1 MNEEALVY
9 SFNLFSNNGYNG
21 TIDDYKALLGSNQE
35 ALNTSYQLFT
45 SGGYNGTIEDYSALL
60 GVGKPMGVAEVGA
73 AVTPTGE
80 APESTE
86 SELVDG
92 SSASLDARIRAADPF
107 NVTGFDDEPEP
118 EFGSLGLVTPQS
130 RPFEEKVDDYQKKV
144 QDYFSGNGIYSFIN
158 QTGETPTTD
167 GMLKYI
173 ERDQIYKKFGK
184 LDIEDSE
191 TPVLKSDSSGRYGM
205 VISPEV
211 YDYVETFF
219 PDQYDLYN
227 TEQEYNEALNRA
239 QNQAL
244 KNDPILNS
252 TLEAIMKNKST
263 DLKSYQAELQEKY
276 DINTPEGY
284 EAANKDLNDY
294 ITKEVL
300 VPFEQTQLFQDV
312 SNIYKKVGQDVFAE
326 KNINFRRAKDTF
338 LQDDPYAF
346 TEGLVKG
353 WLQMKTGFKQ
363 ADISR
368 FHGEIGENT
377 EELQRLYNENPNA
390 ETSWGTQTRIDKT
403 GKQVKFG
410 TKTGTVQE
418 RIDMLEKDNDKLA
431 EKLVKKVG
439 RVGEL
444 EERLEV
450 FRQPDQSLSLENIFL
465 SIGEGLPQIAAAAGS
480 GLVSAGAGLALIYA
494 QEYGNNYYSALT
506 QGIEE
511 DKERFPEGATPEN
524 IITAIN
530 EGLYAN
536 RAESLASGAVQTALE
551 RVGATTVM
559 KNFTKSIGLGTDLER
574 NLRSLYKG
582 EVKDLIKYAPS
593 SIKRI
598 AVGGGGEALTEA
610 GQSLVGQASTAIQLD
625 KPISTYYDAE
635 EIKQAAFQGGTL
647 GSFLPLAGATT
658 SQVQVEL
665 RAAARD
671 VALKFNTKNAQQY
684 RAIDTFFETAETNL
698 KSRKE
703 RGEITE
709 DEYRRESQAL
719 ANAKNTGAKIPQHFD
734 DEAKQRSFDLM
745 IQRDVLQRE
754 VNESDPSLVEDEVS
768 QIATI
773 NEELKTIAREQAPR
787 KAAEK
792 IRKGVAKTSEKLD
805 YKFEPQETQEQYDAR
820 AKQLED
826 EGFKVQKSVVYG
838 ESLVKQ
844 NEDGTLEEV
853 ILINDQKAKEDNVY
867 TTDQHELLH
876 PIFRNTFSKNP
887 QAAAAFGIS
896 LLNELGNNKNVKINS
911 PEVQARLIEYLSDG
925 VPTVEALEE
934 VMNFTSEA
942 LTNGS
947 IVVQENVLK
956 RIGNTITKLL
966 QDVGLFSIK
975 FNTGKDVLSFIK
987 GYNETLGKGKAL
999 SRAQRKV
1006 ATKGAQ
1012 GLLAVATEDTTPTI
1026 EDEIIRQVVETAEPT
1041 QETTS
1046 QASRPISPRAQQFIE
1061 QVEEDILTNE
1071 NLVQIINSPS
1081 STSDDKFAA
1090 IDAVVEN
1097 NWPVISNSIKFD
1109 PTGNIPM
1116 DAVKEAVTEQIQGI
1130 FPEVTLPSGAKVD
1143 RTNKPL
1149 FKDFDATRNNKVTTI
1164 LGPKFLGRRQAEIL
1178 ERAKIIGART
1188 QGVDLS
1194 EAKGIAAEKTKKPT
1208 DQPIRAKLIDSRKF
1222 GPAAN
1227 VNIDDVVVVKKGARP
1242 SFRELAEQNLDEVST
1257 LVFDVPGNKIRG
1269 KATLTDAEAKSL
1281 QRLFVDPNNIRKL
1294 IRTMPPYN
1302 VAGSETVI
1310 SEQRE
1315 AIDVSRDI
1323 KGKSIGLSNKFMK
1336 KYYQPV
1342 DRAIPGI
1349 SNASG
1354 RSLGLTSQT
1363 QVYELKPEYT
1373 GRITNEIV
1381 KQVQDDV
1388 GVTERGVPNQKI
1400 SAENRSKYG
1409 TTLTGFAKMYL
1420 ANAINA
1426 AGRGKQTTK
1435 QEKADTGAGKAKT
1448 AASKP
1453 MPKKPSPELQ
1463 EKLDAVSQAVDI
1475 NEAAKLAG
1483 IKGKVTVNDDNRE
1496 QKQAEMEQAIIKAK
1510 IPSSMFEQSRFG
1522 NFGTA
1527 YEPGKIV
1534 DGKFVKDSKSKEKY
1548 FILTKP
1554 INGKLYLKRPKTST
1568 ERKKLYAKYPGYF
1581 KAGRNALYYNN
1592 QDPAYQ
1598 AALALARKNDS
1609 LYDVKPAKRVTVNKA
1624 FTEKGQE
1631 QGQVNMDALEF
1642 MANRLTEAVANN
1654 EMPVEIAALFV
1665 ASGYQSS
1672 NGIVKIAAP
1681 FRYKSKVMKY
1691 GTARNQSQGEKF
1703 REEHNPPA
1711 SVIGANL
1718 IYGIA
1723 NNNMGVIFPAIRK
1736 NYYQT
1741 QLSKADDQKIDEAD
1755 LDKVMPVGHSILNN
1769 SAARIIAA
1777 GIDTN
1782 SLVNPITGETLAQEL
1797 GVVLDKVNVNDN
1809 NVTKQNQLL
1818 MEVLAGTKSKAEAQ
1832 GYLNDYVEIKSITKA
1847 SKVSNTKLPS
1857 GIALDDPARFDRF
1870 DMVDVVTRTMYP
1882 RTQFDLYP
1890 YESLTVDEKISVL
1903 KELPGLQVTEEGINP
1918 AKSPY
1923 FSKASRLKQNTK
1935 VINLMDQADQAV
1947 DNARNVNAPNKG
1959 ISVWDFDDTLATTK
1973 SNVLYT
1979 MPDGTEGVLNA
1990 EQFAKRGEELLNEG
2004 AQFDFSE
2011 FEKVTKG
2018 AKGPMFEKAVARNKK
2033 FGNENV
2039 FILTART
2046 QAAAEPIHKFLKAI
2060 GLDIPLQNIIGL
2072 GNSTPEAKAQWVV
2085 GKAAEGYNDFYFAD
2099 DAYKN
2104 VKAVQDALNVLDVKS
2119 KVRQAYVA
2127 TSKPSKLN
2135 KDFNKILEQTTGV
2148 AAEKEYSRAKAQ
2160 VVGAARGRVFRGIPY
2175 SAQDLVGLLYET
2187 LGKGEIG
2194 DAQMAWW
2201 KKHLIDP
2208 YARAMND
2215 LDNARLAVMQDYR
2228 AIKKQLG
2235 VVPKDLR
2242 AKVPGEPF
2250 SKEQAIRVYIWNKQ
2264 GMDIPG
2270 LSKSDLQSLTE
2281 YVEKNSELQLFADQL
2296 IAIHK
2301 GDEYAKPGNGWVV
2314 GTITTDILEGINGV
2328 KRPKYLQQ
2336 WQENAD
2342 VIFSEANLNKLEAL
2356 YGKPYRKAME
2366 NMLKRMKTGRNRN
2379 FSDDS
2384 LTGRFTDWLQGSIG
2398 TIMFFNTRS
2407 SLLQTISAINF
2418 INFTDNNPLAAAR
2431 AFGNQKQYW
2440 SDFITLI
2447 NSDFLKARRS
2457 GLRMNVSEADI
2468 ADMARQGGPRAVIS
2482 RLLQLG
2488 FAPTQIAD
2496 SFAIASGGAT
2506 FYRNRIKSL
2515 MKQGMS
2521 KSEAE
2526 AQAFQDFRENAEESQ
2541 QSSRPDRIS
2550 MQQAGPLGRLILAFA
2565 NTPAQYAR
2573 LTDKAIRDL
2582 KIGRGDAKTNI
2593 SKILYYTT
2601 VQNLIFNA
2609 LQQAIFALAFDDEEP
2624 EDKKKKDKY
2633 FDIANGMADSLLR
2646 GAGFAGAAVSVGK
2659 NAIIRIIDESKKK
2672 QPKFEKVGYELTRIS
2687 PPISA
2692 KLSRINQAARAY
2704 QWEKD
2709 EMINGGWGLDNPAYL
2724 AVGNVISAL
2733 TNVPIDRGVKKIN
2746 NVTKATESDLETW
2759 ERLALLGGWQ
2769 DWEIGLNEETK
2780 KNKPQPRKRK
2790 TRSKE
2795 RKTTVR

>member
-1 MNEEALVY
+1 MNEEALEY
-9 SFNLFSNNGYNG
+9 SFNLFSDNGYNG
-21 TIDDYKALLGSNQE
+21 TIDDYKALISSNQE
-35 ALNTSYQLFT
+35 ALQESYQIF
-45 SGGYNGTIEDYSALL
+45 SEGGYNGTIDDYSTLL
-60 GVGKPMGVAEVGA
+60 GVGKQTGVAETGA

-80 APESTE
+80 APESMELE
-86 SELVDG
+86 SVNG
-92 SSASLDARIRAADPF
+92 SSGLSGAMAARMRAADPF
-107 NVTGFDDEPEP
+107 NITQTNYEPEQDQGGYLIT
-118 EFGSLGLVTPQS
+118 EDQKYEQI
-130 RPFEEKVDDYQKKV
+130 PFEQKINLFQKGV
-144 QDYFSGNGIYSFIN
+144 NDYFAGVTYYDIPEGFENTLPPPTPEGFTNTSRAQKLYRTWDGKA
-158 QTGETPTTD
+158 GEMVVRPEWYE
-167 GMLKYI
+167 LI
-173 ERDQIYKKFGK
+173 ETHFPSQFDLFDTEEEYNFA
-184 LDIEDSE
+184 L
-191 TPVLKSDSSGRYGM
+191 SSGL
-205 VISPEV
+205 
-211 YDYVETFF
+211 DK
-219 PDQYDLYN
+219 
-227 TEQEYNEALNRA
+227 
-239 QNQAL
+239 AL
-244 KNDPILNS
+244 KDDPVINS
-252 TLEAIMKNKST
+252 TLEAIMKSRSD
-263 DLKSYQAELQEKY
+263 DLKNYQQELIKKH
-276 DINTPEGY
+276 DVNTPEGLD
-284 EAANKDLNDY
+284 AAEKDLSDY
-294 ITKEVL
+294 IRDEIVIPFEESVLFKEVY
-300 VPFEQTQLFQDV
+300 DV
-312 SNIYKKVGQDVFAE
+312 YAEAGEKIFAE
-326 KNINFRRAKDTF
+326 KNLSYRRSKDPF
-338 LQDDPYAF
+338 LKNDPFAF
-346 TEGLVKG
+346 TEGLLKG

-363 ADISR
+363 ADIST

-377 EELQRLYNENPNA
+377 KELERLYNEDPNSKM
-390 ETSWGTQTRIDKT
+390 SWGGTFIIDNRGVGKT
-403 GKQVKFG
+403 VGEKK
-410 TKTGTVQE
+410 GTVQD
-418 RIDMLEKDNDKLA
+418 RIDILEEDNDDLA
-431 EKLVKKVG
+431 RRLVKKVK

-450 FRQPDQSLSLENIFL
+450 FRQPDMSLSLENIFL
-465 SIGEGLPQIAAAAGS
+465 TVGEGLPQIAAAAGGS
-480 GLVSAGAGLALIYA
+480 LITAGVGLSLIFA
-494 QEYGNNYYSALT
+494 QEYGNSYYNALT

-511 DKERFPEGATPEN
+511 DKERFPDGATPEN
-524 IITAIN
+524 IVTAIN

-536 RAESLASGAVQTALE
+536 RAEAAAVSVLQTSLE

-559 KNFTKSIGLGTDLER
+559 KNFTKSIGLGNNLDQ
-574 NLRSLYKG
+574 NLRSLYRG
-582 EVKDLIKYAPS
+582 EMKDLIKYAPNKV
-593 SIKRI
+593 KRV
-598 AVGGGGEALTEA
+598 ARGMAGEGATE
-610 GQSLVGQASTAIQLD
+610 VGQTGLGQISTAIQLD
-625 KPISTYYDAE
+625 KPIATYFDPE
-635 EIKQAAFQGGTL
+635 ELMQSGFQGGVL
-647 GSFLPLAGATT
+647 GAFLPLAGSVA
-658 SQVQVEL
+658 SQSQVEL

-671 VALKFNTKNAQQY
+671 VSLRFNTKNAKQH
-684 RAIDTFFETAETNL
+684 RAIDTFFETAEINL
-698 KSRKE
+698 QNKKDK
-703 RGEITE
+703 GEITE
-709 DEYRRESQAL
+709 DEYRIESQAL

-734 DEAKQRSFDLM
+734 DESKQRAFDLM

-754 VNESDPSLVEDEVS
+754 INESDPTLVEDEVS

-787 KAAEK
+787 KVAEK
-792 IRKGVAKTSEKLD
+792 IREGVTKTSEKLD

-820 AKQLED
+820 AKELED

-844 NEDGTLEEV
+844 NEDGTVEEV

-896 LLNELGNNKNVKINS
+896 LLNELSNNKNVKVNN
-911 PEVQARLIEYLSDG
+911 PEVQQRLIQYLEDG
-925 VPTVEALEE
+925 VSTVEALEE

-966 QDVGLFSIK
+966 QDVGLVSIK
-975 FNTGKDVLSFIK
+975 FNTGKDVLNFIK
-987 GYNETLGKGKAL
+987 GYNETLGRGKAL

-1006 ATKGAQ
+1006 ATEGAQ

-1026 EDEIIRQVVETAEPT
+1026 EDETIREVVETAEPT

-1046 QASRPISPRAQQFIE
+1046 QASRPLRNKELMRRAKEGDLLAVNDLIQENSGLILGFLGFNKELGDVEADQLLQAVTDMATPGMVDLTFPGRKTSL
-1061 QVEEDILTNE
+1061 VEEYKESDGE
-1071 NLVQIINSPS
+1071 V
-1081 STSDDKFAA
+1081 ST
-1090 IDAVVEN
+1090 
-1097 NWPVISNSIKFD
+1097 
-1109 PTGNIPM
+1109 
-1116 DAVKEAVTEQIQGI
+1116 
-1130 FPEVTLPSGAKVD
+1130 
-1143 RTNKPL
+1143 
-1149 FKDFDATRNNKVTTI
+1149 
-1164 LGPKFLGRRQAEIL
+1164 FLSRIGRRKDVIYKAAGLDPNKFITESTDAP
-1178 ERAKIIGART
+1178 EAR
-1188 QGVDLS
+1188 Q
-1194 EAKGIAAEKTKKPT
+1194 IAADEAAEPTPKDKPT
-1208 DQPIRAKLIDSRKF
+1208 TTKLIDSRKF

-1227 VNIDDVVVVKKGARP
+1227 VNIDDVVVVEKGARP

-1281 QRLFVDPNNIRKL
+1281 QRLFVDPNNVRQL

-1310 SEQRE
+1310 SEQGE
-1315 AIDVSRDI
+1315 SIDVSRDI
-1323 KGKSIGLSNKFMK
+1323 KGKSIGLSNKFIK

-1342 DRAIPGI
+1342 KRAIPGI
-1349 SNASG
+1349 SNKSG
-1354 RSLGLTSQT
+1354 RSLGLTTQG

-1373 GRITNEIV
+1373 GRVTNEMI

-1388 GVTERGVPNQKI
+1388 GVTESGVPNQKI

-1463 EKLDAVSQAVDI
+1463 EKLDAVSRAVDI

-1483 IKGKVTVNDDNRE
+1483 IKGKVTINDDNRE
-1496 QKQAEMEQAIIKAK
+1496 QKQTEMEQAVINAK

-1527 YEPGKIV
+1527 YEPGRIV

-1554 INGKLYLKRPKTST
+1554 INGKLYLKRPTTST
-1568 ERKKLYAKYPGYF
+1568 ERKKLYTKYPGYF

-1598 AALALARKNDS
+1598 AALALARKNDN
-1609 LYDVKPAKRVTVNKA
+1609 LYDVKAAQRVTVNKA

-1691 GTARNQSQGEKF
+1691 GTARNQSQGAKF

-1782 SLVNPITGETLAQEL
+1782 SLINPITGQTLAQEL
-1797 GVVLDKVNVNDN
+1797 GVTLDETNINDN

-1870 DMVDVVTRTMYP
+1870 DMVDVVTRAMYP

-1935 VINLMDQADQAV
+1935 VINLMDKADQAV

-1990 EQFAKRGEELLNEG
+1990 EQFAKRGEDLLNEG
-2004 AQFDFSE
+2004 AKFDFSE

-2018 AKGPMFEKAVARNKK
+2018 AKGPMFEKAVARNRK
-2033 FGNENV
+2033 FGNDNV

-2046 QAAAEPIHKFLKAI
+2046 QAAAEPIHQFLKAI

-2135 KDFNKILEQTTGV
+2135 EDFNKILEQTTGV
-2148 AAEKEYSRAKAQ
+2148 GAEKEYSRAKAQ

-2175 SAQDLVGLLYET
+2175 SAQDFVGLLYET
-2187 LGKGEIG
+2187 IGKGKLG
-2194 DAQMAWW
+2194 DAQMAWY
-2201 KKHLIDP
+2201 KKHVIDP
-2208 YARAMND
+2208 FARAMND
-2215 LDNARLAVMQDYR
+2215 IDNARLAVMQDYR

-2264 GMDIPG
+2264 GMDVPG
-2270 LSKSDLQSLTE
+2270 LSKSDLQSLTD
-2281 YVEKNSELQLFADQL
+2281 YVEKNPELQLFADQL

-2301 GDEYAKPGNGWVV
+2301 GDEYAKPGTGWIV

-2336 WQENAD
+2336 WQENVDA
-2342 VIFSEANLNKLEAL
+2342 IFSEANLNKLEAL

-2366 NMLKRMKTGRNRN
+2366 NMLQRMKTGRNRN

-2407 SLLQTISAINF
+2407 ALLQTISAVNF

-2431 AFGNQKQYW
+2431 AFANQKQYW

-2515 MKQGMS
+2515 TKQGMS

-2582 KIGRGDAKTNI
+2582 KNGRGDAKTNI

-2624 EDKKKKDKY
+2624 SEEKKKDKY

-2709 EMINGGWGLDNPAYL
+2709 KMINGGWGLDNPAYL

-2733 TNVPIDRGVKKIN
+2733 TNIPIDRGVKKIN
-2746 NVTKATESDLETW
+2746 NVAKATESDLETW
-2759 ERLALLGGWQ
+2759 ERLALIGGWQ
-2769 DWEIGLNEETK
+2769 DWEIGLGEETK
-2780 KNKPQPRKRK
+2780 QNKPQPRKTK
-2790 TRSKE
+2790 KKSNT
-2795 RKTTVR
+2795 KTTRTKRM

>member
-1 MNEEALVY
+1 MSTNNEEALVY

-21 TIDDYKALLGSNQE
+21 TIDDYKALLGSNQD
-35 ALNTSYQLFT
+35 ALNISYQLFT
-45 SGGYNGTIEDYSALL
+45 SGGYNGTIEDYSTLL
-60 GVGKPMGVAEVGA
+60 GVGKLMGVAEVGA
-73 AVTPTGE
+73 AVTPTGP

-86 SELVDG
+86 LESVDT
-92 SSASLDARIRAADPF
+92 SLESQRSGRRRARAKR
-107 NVTGFDDEPEP
+107 PETD
-118 EFGSLGLVTPQS
+118 FGSLGLVTPQN
-130 RPFEEKVDDYQKKV
+130 RPFDEKVNDYQKKV
-144 QDYFSGNGIYSFIN
+144 QDYFSGNGIYSFMN

-184 LDIEDSE
+184 LDIEDAE
-191 TPVLKSDSSGRYGM
+191 TPVLRSDSSGRYGM
-205 VISPEV
+205 VISPEI

-227 TEQEYNEALNRA
+227 TEQQYNEALNRA
-239 QNQAL
+239 QDQAL
-244 KNDPILNS
+244 RNDPILNS

-263 DLKSYQAELQEKY
+263 DLKSYQAELQKKY
-276 DINTPEGY
+276 DISTPEGY
-284 EAANKDLNDY
+284 EAANKELNDY
-294 ITKEVL
+294 IAKEIL
-300 VPFEQTQLFQDV
+300 VPFEQTKLFQDV
-312 SNIYKKVGQDVFAE
+312 SNVYKKVGQDVFAE

-368 FHGEIGENT
+368 FHGEIGKNT
-377 EELQRLYNENPNA
+377 EELQTLYNEDPNA

-403 GKQVKFG
+403 GKQVEFG

-418 RIDMLEKDNDKLA
+418 RIDMLEKDNDELA
-431 EKLVKKVG
+431 KKLVKKVE

-444 EERLEV
+444 EERLDV

-511 DKERFPEGATPEN
+511 DKERFPDGATTEN

-536 RAESLASGAVQTALE
+536 KAEALASGAVQTALE

-559 KNFTKSIGLGTDLER
+559 KNFTKSIGLGNDLQK

-593 SIKRI
+593 SVKRMAI
-598 AVGGGGEALTEA
+598 GSGGEALTEA

-625 KPISTYYDAE
+625 KPISTYNYAE
-635 EIKQAAFQGGTL
+635 EIKQSAFQGGTL
-647 GSFLPLAGATT
+647 GFFLPFAGATA
-658 SQVQVEL
+658 SQAQVEL

-671 VALKFNTKNAQQY
+671 VALRFNTKNAQQY

-719 ANAKNTGAKIPQHFD
+719 ANAKNTGAKIPQYFN
-734 DEAKQRSFDLM
+734 DEAKQQSFDLI
-745 IQRDVLQRE
+745 IQRDALQRQ
-754 VNESDPSLVEDEVS
+754 VNESDPALVEDEVS

-787 KAAEK
+787 KVAEK
-792 IRKGVAKTSEKLD
+792 IREGVTKTSEQLG

-820 AKQLED
+820 AKELED

-838 ESLVKQ
+838 EALVKE
-844 NEDGTLEEV
+844 NEDGTFEEV
-853 ILINDQKAKEDNVY
+853 ILINDQQAKKDNVY

-876 PIFRNTFSKNP
+876 PIFRNTFIKNP
-887 QAAAAFGIS
+887 QAAASFGVS
-896 LLNELGNNKNVKINS
+896 LLNELGNNKNVKINN
-911 PEVQARLIEYLSDG
+911 PEVQARLIQYLEDG

-966 QDVGLFSIK
+966 QDVGLISIR
-975 FNTGKDVLSFIK
+975 FNTGKDVLNFIK

-999 SRAQRKV
+999 GRAQRKV
-1006 ATKGAQ
+1006 ATEGAQ
-1012 GLLAVATEDTTPTI
+1012 GLLATATEDTTPSI
-1026 EDEIIRQVVETAEPT
+1026 EDETIREVVETAEPT
-1041 QETTS
+1041 QKTTS
-1046 QASRPISPRAQQFIE
+1046 RASRPLRNKELMRRAKEGDLLAVNDLIQENSGLILGFLGFNKELGDVEADQLLQAVTDMATPGMVDLTFPGRKTSL
-1061 QVEEDILTNE
+1061 VEEYKESDGE
-1071 NLVQIINSPS
+1071 V
-1081 STSDDKFAA
+1081 ST
-1090 IDAVVEN
+1090 
-1097 NWPVISNSIKFD
+1097 
-1109 PTGNIPM
+1109 
-1116 DAVKEAVTEQIQGI
+1116 
-1130 FPEVTLPSGAKVD
+1130 
-1143 RTNKPL
+1143 
-1149 FKDFDATRNNKVTTI
+1149 
-1164 LGPKFLGRRQAEIL
+1164 FLSRIGRRKDVIYKAAGLDPNKFITESTDAP
-1178 ERAKIIGART
+1178 EAR
-1188 QGVDLS
+1188 Q
-1194 EAKGIAAEKTKKPT
+1194 IAADEAAEPTPKDKPT
-1208 DQPIRAKLIDSRKF
+1208 TTKLIDSRKF

-1227 VNIDDVVVVKKGARP
+1227 VNIDDVVVVEKGARP

-1281 QRLFVDPNNIRKL
+1281 QRLFVDPNNVRQL

-1310 SEQRE
+1310 NEQGE
-1315 AIDVSRDI
+1315 SIDVSRDI
-1323 KGKSIGLSNKFMK
+1323 KGKSIGLSKKFLK

-1342 DRAIPGI
+1342 KRAIPGI
-1349 SNASG
+1349 SNKSG
-1354 RSLGLTSQT
+1354 RSLGVTTQG

-1373 GRITNEIV
+1373 GKVTNEMI
-1381 KQVQDDV
+1381 KQVQNDV
-1388 GVTERGVPNQKI
+1388 GVTESGVPNQKI

-1463 EKLDAVSQAVDI
+1463 EKLDAVSRAVDI
-1475 NEAAKLAG
+1475 NEGAKLAG
-1483 IKGKVTVNDDNRE
+1483 IKGKVTINDDNRE
-1496 QKQAEMEQAIIKAK
+1496 QKQTEMEQAVINAK

-1527 YEPGKIV
+1527 YEPGRIV
-1534 DGKFVKDSKSKEKY
+1534 NDKFVKDSKSKEKY

-1554 INGKLYLKRPKTST
+1554 IDGKLYLKRPTTST
-1568 ERKKLYAKYPGYF
+1568 ERKKLYTKYPGYF

-1598 AALALARKNDS
+1598 AALALARKNDN
-1609 LYDVKPAKRVTVNKA
+1609 LYDVKPAQRVTVNKA

-1631 QGQVNMDALEF
+1631 QGKVNMDALEF
-1642 MANRLTEAVANN
+1642 MANRLTKAVANN

-1691 GTARNQSQGEKF
+1691 GTARNQSQGAKF

-1723 NNNMGVIFPAIRK
+1723 NNNMDVIFPAIRK

-1755 LDKVMPVGHSILNN
+1755 LDKVMPIGHSILNN

-1782 SLVNPITGETLAQEL
+1782 SLINPITSQTLAQEL
-1797 GVVLDKVNVNDN
+1797 GVTLDETNINDN

-1973 SNVLYT
+1973 SNVLYI

-1990 EQFAKRGEELLNEG
+1990 EQFARRGEDLLNEG

-2046 QAAAEPIHKFLKAI
+2046 QAAAEPIQQFLKAI

-2135 KDFNKILEQTTGV
+2135 EDFNKILEQTTGV
-2148 AAEKEYSRAKAQ
+2148 GAEKEYSRAKAQ

-2175 SAQDLVGLLYET
+2175 SAQDFVGLLYET
-2187 LGKGEIG
+2187 IGKGKLG
-2194 DAQMAWW
+2194 DAQMAWY
-2201 KKHLIDP
+2201 KKHVIDP
-2208 YARAMND
+2208 FARAMND
-2215 LDNARLAVMQDYR
+2215 IDNARLAVMQDYR

-2242 AKVPGEPF
+2242 AKVPGEAF

-2264 GMDIPG
+2264 GMDVPG

-2296 IAIHK
+2296 IAIQK
-2301 GDEYAKPGNGWVV
+2301 GDEYAKPGTGWIV

-2336 WQENAD
+2336 WQENVDA
-2342 VIFSEANLNKLEAL
+2342 IFSEANLNKLEAL

-2366 NMLKRMKTGRNRN
+2366 NMLQRMKTGRNRN

-2407 SLLQTISAINF
+2407 ALLQTISAVNF
-2418 INFTDNNPLAAAR
+2418 INFTDNNPLAAAK
-2431 AFGNQKQYW
+2431 AFSNQKQYW

-2515 MKQGMS
+2515 TKQGMS
-2521 KSEAE
+2521 KTEAE

-2582 KIGRGDAKTNI
+2582 KNNRGDAKTNI

-2624 EDKKKKDKY
+2624 EDEKKKDKY
-2633 FDIANGMADSLLR
+2633 FSIANGMADSLLR
-2646 GAGFAGAAVSVGK
+2646 GTGFAGAAVSVGK
-2659 NAIIRIIDESKKK
+2659 NAIIRINNESKKK

-2733 TNVPIDRGVKKIN
+2733 TNVPIDRGVKKVN
-2746 NVTKATESDLETW
+2746 NVVKATDSDLEAW

-2769 DWEIGLNEETK
+2769 DWEIGLGEETK
-2780 KNKPQPRKRK
+2780 KNKPQPRKTRQTSRK
-2790 TRSKE
+2790 SKE
-2795 RKTTVR
+2795 RKTTSR

>member
-1 MNEEALVY
+1 
-9 SFNLFSNNGYNG
+9 
-21 TIDDYKALLGSNQE
+21 
-35 ALNTSYQLFT
+35 
-45 SGGYNGTIEDYSALL
+45 
-60 GVGKPMGVAEVGA
+60 
-73 AVTPTGE
+73 
-80 APESTE
+80 
-86 SELVDG
+86 
-92 SSASLDARIRAADPF
+92 
-107 NVTGFDDEPEP
+107 
-118 EFGSLGLVTPQS
+118 
-130 RPFEEKVDDYQKKV
+130 
-144 QDYFSGNGIYSFIN
+144 
-158 QTGETPTTD
+158 
-167 GMLKYI
+167 MLKYI

-184 LDIEDSE
+184 LDIEDAE
-191 TPVLKSDSSGRYGM
+191 TPVLRSDSSGRYGM
-205 VISPEV
+205 VISPEI

-227 TEQEYNEALNRA
+227 TEQQYNEALNRA
-239 QNQAL
+239 QDQAL
-244 KNDPILNS
+244 RNDPILNS

-263 DLKSYQAELQEKY
+263 DLKSYQAELQKKY
-276 DINTPEGY
+276 DVSTPEGY

-294 ITKEVL
+294 IAKEIL
-300 VPFEQTQLFQDV
+300 VPFEQTQLFKDV

-377 EELQRLYNENPNA
+377 EELQRLYNEDPNA
-390 ETSWGTQTRIDKT
+390 QTSWGTQTRIDKT
-403 GKQVKFG
+403 GRQVEFG

-418 RIDMLEKDNDKLA
+418 RIDMLEKDNDELA
-431 EKLVKKVG
+431 KRLVKKVG

-536 RAESLASGAVQTALE
+536 RAEALASGAVQTALE

-559 KNFTKSIGLGTDLER
+559 KNFTKSIGLGADLQK

-582 EVKDLIKYAPS
+582 EVKDLLKYAPARV
-593 SIKRI
+593 KRI
-598 AVGGGGEALTEA
+598 GVGGGGEALTEA

-625 KPISTYYDAE
+625 KPISTYYDSE
-635 EIKQAAFQGGTL
+635 EIKQAAFQGGIL
-647 GSFLPLAGATT
+647 GAFMVAGGAIAGQ
-658 SQVQVEL
+658 SQVEL

-671 VALKFNTKNAQQY
+671 VALRFNTKNAQQY
-684 RAIDTFFETAETNL
+684 RAIDTFFETAEINL

-719 ANAKNTGAKIPQHFD
+719 ANAKNTGAKIPQYFD
-734 DEAKQRSFDLM
+734 DEAKQRAFDLI
-745 IQRDVLQRE
+745 IQRDVLQRQ
-754 VNESDPSLVEDEVS
+754 VNESDPALVEDEVS

-787 KAAEK
+787 KVAEK
-792 IRKGVAKTSEKLD
+792 IREGVAKTSEQLD
-805 YKFEPQETQEQYDAR
+805 YKFEPQATQEEYDAR

-844 NEDGTLEEV
+844 NEDGTLEEI

-896 LLNELGNNKNVKINS
+896 LLNELSNNKNVKINS
-911 PEVQARLIEYLSDG
+911 PEVQARLIQYLEDG
-925 VPTVEALEE
+925 VPTAEALEE

-942 LTNGS
+942 LTNNS

-966 QDVGLFSIK
+966 QDVGLISIR
-975 FNTGKDVLSFIK
+975 FNTGKDVLNFIK

-999 SRAQRKV
+999 GRAQRKV
-1006 ATKGAQ
+1006 ATEGAQ
-1012 GLLAVATEDTTPTI
+1012 GLLATATEDTTPAI
-1026 EDEIIRQVVETAEPT
+1026 EDETIREVVETAEPT

-1046 QASRPISPRAQQFIE
+1046 QASRPLRNKELMRKAKEGDLLAINDLIQENSGLILGFLGFNKELGDVEADQLLQAVTDMATPGMVDLTFPGRKTSL
-1061 QVEEDILTNE
+1061 VEEYKESDGE
-1071 NLVQIINSPS
+1071 V
-1081 STSDDKFAA
+1081 ST
-1090 IDAVVEN
+1090 
-1097 NWPVISNSIKFD
+1097 
-1109 PTGNIPM
+1109 
-1116 DAVKEAVTEQIQGI
+1116 
-1130 FPEVTLPSGAKVD
+1130 
-1143 RTNKPL
+1143 
-1149 FKDFDATRNNKVTTI
+1149 
-1164 LGPKFLGRRQAEIL
+1164 FLSRIGRRKDVIYKAAGLDPNKFITESTDAP
-1178 ERAKIIGART
+1178 EAR
-1188 QGVDLS
+1188 Q
-1194 EAKGIAAEKTKKPT
+1194 IAADEAAEPTPKDKPT
-1208 DQPIRAKLIDSRKF
+1208 TTKLIDSRKF

-1227 VNIDDVVVVKKGARP
+1227 VNINDVVVVEKGARP
-1242 SFRELAEQNLDEVST
+1242 SFRELAEQNLDKVST
-1257 LVFDVPGNKIRG
+1257 LVFDVPGNKVRG
-1269 KATLTDAEAKSL
+1269 NATLTDAEAKSL
-1281 QRLFVDPNNIRKL
+1281 QRLFVDPNNVRQL

-1310 SEQRE
+1310 NEQGE
-1315 AIDVSRDI
+1315 SIDVSRDI
-1323 KGKSIGLSNKFMK
+1323 KGKSIGLSKKFLK

-1342 DRAIPGI
+1342 KRAIPGI
-1349 SNASG
+1349 SNKSG
-1354 RSLGLTSQT
+1354 RSLGVTTQG

-1373 GRITNEIV
+1373 GRVTNEMI
-1381 KQVQDDV
+1381 KQIQDDV
-1388 GVTERGVPNQKI
+1388 GVTESGVPNQKI

-1435 QEKADTGAGKAKT
+1435 QEQADTGAGKAKT

-1463 EKLDAVSQAVDI
+1463 EKLDAVSRAVDI

-1483 IKGKVTVNDDNRE
+1483 IKGKVTVDDDNRE

-1510 IPSSMFEQSRFG
+1510 IPSWMFKSSKFG
-1522 NFGTA
+1522 NFA
-1527 YEPGKIV
+1527 RRKV
-1534 DGKFVKDSKSKEKY
+1534 DGKYVD
-1548 FILTKP
+1548 LP
-1554 INGKLYLKRPKTST
+1554 ARG
-1568 ERKKLYAKYPGYF
+1568 G
-1581 KAGRNALYYNN
+1581 LYYGTK
-1592 QDPAYQ
+1592 DPAYQ
-1598 AALALARKNDS
+1598 AALALARKYDD
-1609 LYDVKPAKRVTVNKA
+1609 LYDTKGPKRVTIKQA
-1624 FTEKGQE
+1624 FTDKGQQ
-1631 QGQVNMDALEF
+1631 QGQANMDALEF
-1642 MANRLTEAVANN
+1642 MANKLTDAVANN

-1665 ASGYQSS
+1665 SSGYQATT
-1672 NGIVKIAAP
+1672 GIIKIAAP
-1681 FRYKSKVMKY
+1681 FKYKSKVFKY
-1691 GTARNQSQGEKF
+1691 GTTPNQSKGEKF

-1741 QLSKADDQKIDEAD
+1741 QLSKADDQKIDEAK
-1755 LDKVMPVGHSILNN
+1755 LDKVMPIGHSILNN

-1797 GVVLDKVNVNDN
+1797 GVTLDKVNINDN

-1832 GYLNDYVEIKSITKA
+1832 GYLNDYVEIKSISKA

-1979 MPDGTEGVLNA
+1979 MPDGTDGVLNA
-1990 EQFAKRGEELLNEG
+1990 EQFAKRGEDLLNQG

-2046 QAAAEPIHKFLKAI
+2046 QAAAEPIQQFLKAI

-2148 AAEKEYSRAKAQ
+2148 GAEKEYSRAKAQ
-2160 VVGAARGRVFRGIPY
+2160 VVGAARNRVFRGIPY
-2175 SAQDLVGLLYET
+2175 SAQDFVGLLYET
-2187 LGKGEIG
+2187 IGKGKLGE
-2194 DAQMAWW
+2194 AQMAWY

-2208 YARAMND
+2208 FARAMND
-2215 LDNARLAVMQDYR
+2215 IDNARLAVMQDYR

-2242 AKVPGEPF
+2242 AKVPGEAF

-2264 GMDIPG
+2264 GMDVPG
-2270 LSKSDLQSLTE
+2270 LSKSDLQSLTD

-2301 GDEYAKPGNGWVV
+2301 GDEYAKPGTGWIV

-2336 WQENAD
+2336 WQENVDA
-2342 VIFSEANLNKLEAL
+2342 IFSEANLNKLEAL
-2356 YGKPYRKAME
+2356 YGKPYRKAIE
-2366 NMLKRMKTGRNRN
+2366 NMLQRMKTGRNRN

-2407 SLLQTISAINF
+2407 ALLQTISAVNF

-2431 AFGNQKQYW
+2431 AFSNQKQYW

-2515 MKQGMS
+2515 TKQGMS
-2521 KSEAE
+2521 KAEAE

-2582 KIGRGDAKTNI
+2582 KNNRGDAKTNI

-2624 EDKKKKDKY
+2624 EEEKKKDKY

-2646 GAGFAGAAVSVGK
+2646 GTGFAGAAVSVGK
-2659 NAIIRIIDESKKK
+2659 NAIIRIIDESEKK

-2709 EMINGGWGLDNPAYL
+2709 EMINGGWGLDNPSYL

-2733 TNVPIDRGVKKIN
+2733 TNVPIDRGVKKVN
-2746 NVTKATESDLETW
+2746 NVVKATDSDLETW

-2769 DWEIGLNEETK
+2769 DWEIGLDEETN
-2780 KNKPQPRKRK
+2780 KNKPLVRKSKRK
-2790 TRSKE
+2790 KNSRQTNSR
-2795 RKTTVR
+2795 